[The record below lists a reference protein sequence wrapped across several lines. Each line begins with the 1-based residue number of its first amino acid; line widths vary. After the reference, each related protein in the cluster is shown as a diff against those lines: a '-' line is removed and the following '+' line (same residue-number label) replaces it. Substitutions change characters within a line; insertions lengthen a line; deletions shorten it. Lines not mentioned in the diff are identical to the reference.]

1 MNQSFICNPMEKSRL
16 RKSTTPLVLNIIW
29 IYGIHEKIEE
39 DVQLKSQIIFLIKW
53 IFNEFRY

>member
-1 MNQSFICNPMEKSRL
+1 MNQSFICNPIL